1 MTRATTSAGRSTSPP
16 ASHPKPR
23 PTTSSLVRI
32 SLAASI
38 PRLPASRAR
47 WIRSQG
53 DRSAG
58 AALPGD
64 PELVVTEDLSEGAA
78 QDDREPPVELRTFL
92 LGEMVALTHPGD
104 HMREAAD
111 ADRELED
118 LGESLPPRLQVGVAQ
133 PREPRVARRELRE
146 LLEEAEGHD
155 QRGERMGDRRVSP
168 VEEPE
173 PLVLDVEVG
182 HMEVVVL
189 DRLRHVMSG
198 ELGAELLE
206 PGSETSE
213 PVDLLALER
222 QIAAEE
228 VFEASRQRCDPEVRD
243 AVREV
248 VVCVDRLASLEL
260 GVPGEREEPGF
271 RWVAELSDRDARV
284 GEEEPGPLLVV
295 GDHLGDPVGP
305 SGEQSG
311 RQPRLEGLH
320 RCARLEPDDAVGEG
334 DAEDG
339 RPRPLVRRL

>member
-104 HMREAAD
+104 HMRD
-111 ADRELED
+111 GPHPDRQLEG
-118 LGESLPPRLQVGVAQ
+118 LGETVTPRFQVCITQ
-133 PREPRVARRELRE
+133 PGEPRVTRPQLIEF
-146 LLEEAEGHD
+146 LEEAERHD
-155 QRGERMGDRRVSP
+155 QGRERMRDRRVSP

-182 HMEVVVL
+182 HVEVVVL
-189 DRLRHVMSG
+189 DRLRQFVSG
-198 ELGAELLE
+198 ELRAQLLE
-206 PGSETSE
+206 PRCE
-213 PVDLLALER
+213 PAQPLDLLALQR
-222 QIAAEE
+222 QIPAKERI
-228 VFEASRQRCDPEVRD
+228 EAGRKGRYPKVRD

-248 VVCVDRLASLEL
+248 IVRVGRLAPLEL
-260 GVPGEREEPGF
+260 GVAGEREEPGF
-271 RWVAELSDRDARV
+271 GWVAELADRSA
-284 GEEEPGPLLVV
+284 G
-295 GDHLGDPVGP
+295 
-305 SGEQSG
+305 
-311 RQPRLEGLH
+311 
-320 RCARLEPDDAVGEG
+320 
-334 DAEDG
+334 
-339 RPRPLVRRL
+339 